1 MKQELVKNWMT
12 RDVITVTPEATLPE
26 VHRLMRERKIRRL
39 PVVDADGHLVGMI
52 TLGDVRGAEASPA
65 TSLSIWELN
74 YLLARL
80 KVEQF
85 MTQNPVTIGEE
96 SSIGEAAQLMLAHKI
111 SGLPV
116 VTAGG
121 ELAGIITE
129 SDIFRMI
136 VLYEWQAEE
145 KGLQA
150 A

>member
-1 MKQELVKNWMT
+1 MKQEKVKNWMT
-12 RDVITVTPEATLPE
+12 RNSITVTPEATLPE

-39 PVVDADGHLVGMI
+39 PVVDEDGKLVGII

-80 KVEQF
+80 KVSQF
-85 MTQNPVTIGEE
+85 MTSDPVTIGEE
-96 SSIGEAAQLMLAHKI
+96 SSIGEAAQLMLAHKV

-116 VTAGG
+116 VNAQG
-121 ELAGIITE
+121 ELVGIITE

-150 A
+150 S